1 MAVASLEDAFRSP
14 GPFRLVAQL
23 SDPHIVEAGALCMD
37 RIDTAGFLRRAL
49 DTLSQ
54 LRPAPEL
61 LLCSGDLVNDGRP
74 EQYAHLRELLSGL
87 AFPVHLMCGNHDDRV
102 ALRAAFP
109 DHDYLGVYGP
119 CDYVVDA
126 LEPLRLIALDTMV
139 ANTASGQ
146 LSADQ
151 LHWLDRQLAAGPEQP
166 TLVAMHHPPFAT
178 GIAHMDAM
186 GLEPRAAL
194 DLAYG
199 QKLVASGPLISKA
212 VSKGNTV
219 RCEFT
224 EVGAGLMVGK
234 REVPPTKPG
243 VPTSEVVR
251 GSLTGFEIAGADG
264 KFHPAKAVI
273 SGRTTVDV
281 VCPEVAT
288 PVAVRYAWAGA
299 PLCNLY
305 NRIVDARGN
314 SADGLPASPFSIST
328 SSNP

>member
-1 MAVASLEDAFRSP
+1 MAVASPEDALRSP

-49 DTLSQ
+49 ETLSQ
-54 LRPAPEL
+54 LRPGPEL

-87 AFPVHLMCGNHDDRV
+87 AFPVHLMCGNHDDRA

-109 DHDYLGVYGP
+109 DHHYLGVYGP

-186 GLEPRAAL
+186 GLEPRAARALADVLRRHPQVERVLCGHLHRSITHRFANTVACVVPSCAHAIGL
-194 DLAYG
+194 DLGAEDDAG
-199 QKLVASGPLISKA
+199 SWTEEPPAVALHLWSEPVGVVTHLRTIGHFPAHRFGPADPEGI
-212 VSKGNTV
+212 GT
-219 RCEFT
+219 
-224 EVGAGLMVGK
+224 
-234 REVPPTKPG
+234 PP
-243 VPTSEVVR
+243 
-251 GSLTGFEIAGADG
+251 A
-264 KFHPAKAVI
+264 
-273 SGRTTVDV
+273 
-281 VCPEVAT
+281 
-288 PVAVRYAWAGA
+288 
-299 PLCNLY
+299 
-305 NRIVDARGN
+305 NRHG
-314 SADGLPASPFSIST
+314 
-328 SSNP
+328 